1 LGALIVAHQRSGKLA
16 EITRRRENS
25 GMASHATHQ
34 VRALIMNNAA
44 QQSTSIGI
52 NLRWNNAS

>member
-1 LGALIVAHQRSGKLA
+1 VAHHRSGKLA
-16 EITRRRENS
+16 EITSCRENS
-25 GMASHATHQ
+25 GVASDATHQ
-34 VRALIMNNAA
+34 VCAFIVNNAA

>member
-1 LGALIVAHQRSGKLA
+1 VAHHRSGKLA
-16 EITRRRENS
+16 EITRRCENS

-44 QQSTSIGI
+44 QQSTSIDI
-52 NLRWNNAS
+52 NLCWNNAS